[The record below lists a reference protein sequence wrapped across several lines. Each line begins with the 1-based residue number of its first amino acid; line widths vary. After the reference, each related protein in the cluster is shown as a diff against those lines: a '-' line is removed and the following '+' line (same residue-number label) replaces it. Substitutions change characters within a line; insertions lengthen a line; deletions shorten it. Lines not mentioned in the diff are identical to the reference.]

1 MKYLFQGREDSLKII
16 ELLSLT
22 RISSDSLK
30 ESIVNHLCKGES
42 ESVSCITSGV
52 TQSNFNRGLSTLNEV
67 AATVERIK
75 EIEGCYRKIS

>member
-1 MKYLFQGREDSLKII
+1 MKYLFQGRESKAKIK

-22 RISSDSLK
+22 RISSDQLK
-30 ESIVNHLCKGES
+30 ESIINHLCKGES
-42 ESVSCITSGV
+42 ESVSCLTSGV

-75 EIEGCYRKIS
+75 EIDCCYRAIS